1 MATQVEVDEK
11 GNEYPIRVTGQDLAD
26 YVVEAVTSGIKKIN
40 ELNGED
46 IHGNLSDK
54 LDKLIETKETIMG
67 AIENSGVP
75 IPEGTPFAQ
84 YPQYIFEI
92 LNVVTGSLLMDA
104 NYYAD
109 ALLNIL
115 EVEEI
120 GGQG

>member
-1 MATQVEVDEK
+1 MATQVEVDEQ
-11 GNEYPIRVTGQDLAD
+11 GREYPLRVTGQDIAD
-26 YVVEAVTSGIKKIN
+26 FVIEAVTSGINKIN

-46 IHGNLSDK
+46 IPGNLSDK
-54 LDKLIETKETIMG
+54 LEKLIETKERITG
-67 AIENSGVP
+67 AIGDTGVP

-84 YPQYIFEI
+84 YPQYILEI
-92 LNVVTGSLLMDA
+92 SNLVTGSLVIDA

-109 ALLNIL
+109 TLLNIL